1 MRLTRKTITTTHL
14 SMLLAFVFIVGSAC
28 AQGDQLRKENSE
40 APRWVK
46 TIPAQSVRP
55 GGEAVVVDLGAY
67 YAGLAEVTGISSVVF
82 ESLDPVAA
90 HVVSSPVDGKP
101 TAVSLSATGETSARR
116 FVAASLRFD
125 DGTSDQAVIVVDCS
139 SGPGVTFTFKPAS
152 GSPAN
157 VFVAGS
163 FNGWNASA
171 DRLEGPDEQG
181 VFTAKVSVTPGR
193 HSYKLVVDGNWITD
207 PANPDG
213 EDDGFGGKN
222 SILNVAGS
230 ESAKTIMLLPL
241 GPEGGGSD
249 SEEPPVISHDPL
261 PDSSPWIEWLI
272 PILIG
277 KLGEEIGR
285 QFEGSV
291 FFFSDQT
298 NTKDALEGEDLRP
311 CLILAGNRLLR
322 TPQSADDDNENE
334 NPECWF
340 GSEGEEGTVVML
352 MHIEKIY
359 AQSPDGIIRVM
370 LQDDAGTWAEATIHG
385 PPQPHMQPDW
395 RGRTIYFALTDRFA
409 NGNPE
414 NDNPID
420 DVNLRASTN
429 YAGGD
434 WAGLRAKIEEGYFDE
449 LGVGALWI
457 SAPNMQVEAAEKESV
472 EPGNYYSAYHGYWPA
487 SPTETN
493 PHFGSMEELRA
504 LVTAAHEH
512 DIYVLLDLVANHTH
526 ESHPWRTEH
535 PEWYGSLA
543 LPGGGQNIRQY
554 DAHPFTTWFDSFL
567 PAFDFEASPAAVDAL
582 AENAVWW
589 IKQTGIDGF
598 RQDAVKHIQPL
609 FWRALTR
616 RMRDD
621 IELPEARR
629 LFQVGETISGRG
641 TIMEFVSGEM
651 LDGQF
656 DFPLY
661 WTLREA
667 LGSNAVGLDRLA
679 SEIQSSI
686 DEYGPEALMSPLIG
700 NHDVSRFMA
709 FADGDLTPGDGQDEK
724 IVGWD
729 GAMTVNHGRAYDRL
743 VLAQALTLTLPG
755 CPMIYY
761 GDEIGLTGAGDPD
774 NRRPMRFGDEL
785 TDRER
790 ATLASVRELGRIR
803 KASPALKYGNY
814 QELMAET
821 DTLAFAR
828 VSIGRGAEKD
838 QTIVSIIHRGRAT
851 EGIEI
856 DLPLNLAGATSAEIL
871 YPLGARYAEAGVDGS
886 KLTVVVPGASAMI
899 VELH

>member
-1 MRLTRKTITTTHL
+1 MKLTMKIPL
-14 SMLLAFVFIVGSAC
+14 ILVGWLCIAAAAC
-28 AQGDQLRKENSE
+28 AQGDQLAGGPSDA
-40 APRWVK
+40 APHWIK
-46 TIPAQSVRP
+46 TIPIQSVRP

-67 YAGLAEVTGISSVVF
+67 YAGLAGVTGIGSVIF

-90 HVVSSPVDGKP
+90 DIVASPVDGKP
-101 TAVSLSATGETSARR
+101 TAVSLSGAGETSARR
-116 FVAASLRFD
+116 FVAAALRFD
-125 DGTSDQAVIVVDCS
+125 DGTSDEAVIVVDCS
-139 SGPGVTFTFKPAS
+139 SGPGVVFTFKPAS
-152 GSPAN
+152 GSVAN

-171 DRLEGPDEQG
+171 NRLAGPDEQG
-181 VFTAKVSVTPGR
+181 VFTAKVSITPGR
-193 HSYKLVVDGNWITD
+193 HTYKLVVDGNWIAD

-213 EDDGFGGKN
+213 EDDGYQGKN

-230 ESAKTIMLLPL
+230 ESAKTIKLLPL
-241 GPEGGGSD
+241 FSMPPQ
-249 SEEPPVISHDPL
+249 SEEEESL
-261 PDSSPWIEWLI
+261 SNNWLD
-272 PILIG
+272 
-277 KLGEEIGR
+277 
-285 QFEGSV
+285 
-291 FFFSDQT
+291 FSDWVGLVSDEIETQVT
-298 NTKDALEGEDLRP
+298 VEDEDIHP
-311 CLILAGNRLLR
+311 CLIMAGNRLLP
-322 TPQSADDDNENE
+322 TPQSAEDDNEDE

-340 GSEGEEGTVVML
+340 GRDEGKTPEVILINVAKV
-352 MHIEKIY
+352 H

-385 PPQPHMQPDW
+385 PPQAHMQPDW

-409 NGNPE
+409 NGDAA

-420 DVNLRASTN
+420 DANLRASTN

-457 SAPNMQVEAAEKESV
+457 SAPNLQVEVAEKESV
-472 EPGNYYSAYHGYWPA
+472 APGDFYSAYHGYWPA
-487 SPTETN
+487 SPTATN

-504 LVTAAHEH
+504 LVEAAHEH

-526 ESHPWRTEH
+526 SSHPWRVEH
-535 PEWYGSLA
+535 PEWYGSLE
-543 LPGGGQNIRQY
+543 LPDGGQNIRQY

-567 PAFDFEASPAAVDAL
+567 PAFDFEASPEAVDAVS
-582 AENAVWW
+582 ENAIWW
-589 IKQTGIDGF
+589 IKKTGIDGF

-616 RMRDD
+616 RMRDEV
-621 IELPEARR
+621 ELGEGRR
-629 LFQVGETISGRG
+629 LFQVGETISSRG

-667 LGSNAVGLDRLA
+667 LGANSVGLDALA
-679 SEIQSSI
+679 REIQTSV
-686 DEYGPEALMSPLIG
+686 DEYGPEALMSPLVG

-709 FADGDLTPGDGQDEK
+709 FADGDLVPGDGQDEK
-724 IVGWD
+724 TVGWAGD
-729 GAMTVNHGRAYDRL
+729 MKVNLDRAYDRL
-743 VLAQALTLTLPG
+743 ALAQALALTLPG

-774 NRRPMRFGDEL
+774 NRRPMRFAGEL

-790 ATLASVRELGRIR
+790 KTLASVRELGRIR

-814 QELMAET
+814 QELLAAT

-828 VSIGRGAEKD
+828 VSIGRGAQKD
-838 QTIVSIIHRGRAT
+838 QTVVSIIHRGRAT

-856 DLPLNLAGATSAEIL
+856 DLPLNLSGAKSAEIL
-871 YPLGARYAEAGVDGS
+871 YPLGTRYAEATVDGS
-886 KLTVVVPGASAMI
+886 KLAVVVPGASAMI